1 MSTPPQKV
9 HISTQF
15 NVELESL
22 RQRLLAMGGL
32 VEQQLA
38 QATRALVEGDPL
50 LAEGVKSRE
59 SEIDNYELE
68 IDEECCVLL
77 ARRQPAA
84 VDLRLVYS
92 MIKASTDLQRIGA
105 EAGKIAS
112 MAIDLGTLDPR
123 ESPMLDLAPLAR
135 HVVHILHDAL
145 DAFARM
151 DDAAAE
157 ETADH
162 LDTVDREYE
171 ALMRQCMTYMMED
184 PRNIRHAMDLLWSLR
199 ALERIDLHARNIA
212 DYVIYLVQGKAVRHR
227 GAEVQ

>member
-1 MSTPPQKV
+1 MSTTPQKV

-15 NVELESL
+15 NVELENL
-22 RQRLLAMGGL
+22 RQRVLAMGGL
-32 VEQQLA
+32 IEQQFA
-38 QATRALVEGDPL
+38 QAARALAESDL
-50 LAEGVKSRE
+50 ELARLVKSRE
-59 SEIDNYELE
+59 AEVDQFELD
-68 IDEECCVLL
+68 IDEECCVIL

-84 VDLRLVYS
+84 VDLRLVYCV
-92 MIKASTDLQRIGA
+92 IKASTDLQRIGA

-112 MAIDLGTLDPR
+112 MALDLGTLDPR
-123 ESPMLDLAPLAR
+123 EMPMLDLAPLVR
-135 HVVHILHDAL
+135 HVAHILHDAL

-151 DDAAAE
+151 DDEAAG
-157 ETADH
+157 ETAGH

-227 GAEVQ
+227 GTEVQ